1 MIITASLTSLTS
13 FDSLVL
19 IAPTFGVVVGVV
31 ILLIG
36 EICGAVINPALTL
49 AAVAA
54 RSVKS
59 GLLLPYVIFQ
69 LAGGI
74 FAGVT
79 LRAIFPVVGSTDLG
93 STKLAAGIDPLS
105 GIIIE
110 AIGTFVLASA
120 ALVAGKKFQKHW
132 QQAIMVGG
140 TLFLLILFIGP
151 LTGASFNPARTLGPA
166 LASSYLNDLYVYMIG
181 PCLGALIAGITFRW
195 VNNRIETK
203 NTVCVRP

>member
-1 MIITASLTSLTS
+1 VIITASLTSLTP
-13 FDSLVL
+13 FDSLFL
-19 IAPTFGVVVGVV
+19 IALAFGGVVGVV

-36 EICGAVINPALTL
+36 EICGAIINPALTL

-74 FAGVT
+74 FAGIT
-79 LRAIFPVVGSTDLG
+79 LRVIFPAVGSTDLG
-93 STKLAAGIDPLS
+93 STKLAFGIDPLS

-120 ALVAGKKFQKHW
+120 ALVAGKKFLRHW
-132 QQAIMVGG
+132 QQAIVVGG
-140 TLFLLILFIGP
+140 TLFLLILLIGP
-151 LTGASFNPARTLGPA
+151 LTGASFNPARTIGPA
-166 LASSYLNDLYVYMIG
+166 LASNYLNDVYVYMIG
-181 PCLGALIAGITFRW
+181 PCLGALIAGIMFRW
-195 VNNRIETK
+195 VNNHIETK
-203 NTVCVRP
+203 NTVCMRP